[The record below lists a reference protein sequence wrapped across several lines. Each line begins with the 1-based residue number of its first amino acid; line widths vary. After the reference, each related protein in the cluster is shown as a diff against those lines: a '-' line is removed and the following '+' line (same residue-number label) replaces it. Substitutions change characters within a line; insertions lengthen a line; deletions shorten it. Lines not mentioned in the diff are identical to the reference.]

1 MVVSPVDRLQL
12 TVVPDEAANKIL
24 MLRAIQLKASSRRLD
39 WARGLP
45 LIKSRHLMQCP
56 HIIMKRGKT
65 GKGKAEKQETEVRS
79 QETEEEKICNSGS
92 PPYPF

>member
-1 MVVSPVDRLQL
+1 M

-65 GKGKAEKQETEVRS
+65 GKGKAEKQESEVRS
-79 QETEEEKICNSGS
+79 QESEGIRRRALLQIFSSSDSCFSD
-92 PPYPF
+92 F

>member
-1 MVVSPVDRLQL
+1 MVVSTVDRLQL

-65 GKGKAEKQETEVRS
+65 GKEKGDGTKSRS
-79 QETEEEKICNSGS
+79 QNSES
-92 PPYPF
+92 RSQKK